1 MLIMCRVCAQFRDK
15 RGNVIFTVN
24 QGLMDKFTEA
34 PDAIQEDPL
43 FAMLCA
49 DHSIEANL
57 TPVQR
62 KTVENDPMAGMNAS
76 GKRKTAKAAP
86 ASTGKA
92 VDKDTTK
99 GDGPGDIEEHPRTEK

>member
-15 RGNVIFTVN
+15 RGNVIFTVD
-24 QGLMDKFTEA
+24 QGLMDRFTEA

-62 KTVENDPMAGMNAS
+62 KTVENDPMAGMDPS
-76 GKRKTAKAAP
+76 GKRKTAKAA
-86 ASTGKA
+86 TGGNGKTDNK
-92 VDKDTTK
+92 VTDQGEPET
-99 GDGPGDIEEHPRTEK
+99 PGAEK

>member
-1 MLIMCRVCAQFRDK
+1 MFVLCKVCAKFRDK
-15 RGNVIFTVN
+15 RGNEIFTFDRGNLFDFIEV
-24 QGLMDKFTEA
+24 

-43 FAMLCA
+43 FEMLHA
-49 DHSIEANL
+49 DGSL
-57 TPVQR
+57 TCNPTAAE
-62 KTVENDPMAGMNAS
+62 KKALENDPMAGMDAS

-86 ASTGKA
+86 SPTGKA